1 MKKNSER
8 SASLKNGAQSQT
20 KSLKQSFIGK
30 WTQIRQEYGYLFLAS
45 LIPAVL
51 FFLIYLARGL
61 YPFGEGTVLVLDLN
75 GQYVYFFEA
84 LRDAVLDGGSLLYSW
99 ARSLGGEFLG
109 IYAYYIASPLSY
121 LVALFPTDRMLE
133 ALLTEKEIVL
143 AVKKGNPVTFYA
155 GRWAAK
161 EACAKALGCGIG
173 ARCNFTDIEIL
184 NDVSGKPQIT
194 LTGAGKA
201 ALEELGGKRIMLSI
215 SHERHYAVATVIISG

>member
-1 MKKNSER
+1 MDI
-8 SASLKNGAQSQT
+8 
-20 KSLKQSFIGK
+20 IGIG
-30 WTQIRQEYGYLFLAS
+30 TDIVEVGRIA
-45 LIPAVL
+45 AVL
-51 FFLIYLARGL
+51 ARHES
-61 YPFGEGTVLVLDLN
+61 FN
-75 GQYVYFFEA
+75 
-84 LRDAVLDGGSLLYSW
+84 SLL
-99 ARSLGGEFLG
+99 
-109 IYAYYIASPLSY
+109 
-121 LVALFPTDRMLE
+121 
-133 ALLTEKEIVL
+133 LTAKEIVL

-173 ARCNFTDIEIL
+173 AHCNFTDIEIL